1 MFIPAQLDQR
11 KQCNSS
17 PQPVSPLPYLIEPP
31 SAEIRIIVKLWAVK
45 HPPTLKTVLAN
56 YNPGQPHSSSK
67 DASANV
73 TSGSIDDV
81 TPVSSVGIS
90 LLQPPPLI
98 AGAGAGDSS

>member
-17 PQPVSPLPYLIEPP
+17 PQPVSPLPYL
-31 SAEIRIIVKLWAVK
+31 
-45 HPPTLKTVLAN
+45 
-56 YNPGQPHSSSK
+56 PHSSSK